1 MRELPSPQ
9 EILELFQQDPQRT
22 FRLRE
27 LVLELGLRSS
37 QARELKSLLKD
48 LARSRKLVYLKKNH
62 YALVHKGRH
71 AAAET
76 VAAVYDRRGEAPRL
90 QAGGQRPPL
99 QSNQSLRGADQEL
112 PLGGQRPPL
121 QTAKSRSLVSGRLI
135 GHRDGY
141 GFVVPD
147 APLAGT
153 DLDIYIPPDGMGS
166 ALHGDR
172 VEVHVQRST
181 KGFRGEGRMEGR
193 VVQVIERAQK
203 TVVGQFH
210 CGARYNYVM
219 PFDQRIPFEIVIPRG
234 QELPEVEMVQPTQ
247 MATPSHPL
255 TPGPSLPRGRGEPVS
270 QGLLSR
276 HRQFGGKSEGRS
288 TVTAVPDRR
297 TARDLDG
304 LIVDVEITN
313 YPAPAAL
320 PRGRVLEV
328 LGCREEFGVDVEIM
342 IRKFHLPHRFP
353 ADVLAEASAAPQYI
367 PERDREARRD
377 FRGLPIVTIDGETA
391 KDFDDAVYVE
401 RLASGNFLLHVH
413 IADVSHYVRP
423 GSALDREARLRGTS
437 VYFPDRA
444 VPMLPLELSNGI
456 CSLNPHVDRLVMSAL
471 MEFDAGGHLVECEL
485 LPGIIRSA
493 ERMTYTAVRDI
504 LAGEPAACQR
514 YATLIPDFKRMEEL
528 ARLLARRR
536 EQRGSIDFDLPEPE
550 IEFDEHGRMTG
561 ITRSERNFAHRIIE
575 EFMLAANEAVASY
588 LEGKGI
594 PSLYRIHE
602 KPEAKKV
609 IEFEEIAATF
619 GYSLGIE
626 LPAARRT
633 RLRLRD
639 ERDRHPRFHETFEG
653 ELKISPYNY
662 QRLTQRLEGKPE
674 ERILSYLMLRSLKQ
688 ARYSEENV
696 GHFALA
702 APTYTHFTSPIRRY
716 PDLIVH
722 RILKAALAQEGGRA
736 RTTREQGV
744 GEVLREREARAAEG
758 EEKSTTVILS
768 EAKDLRSSFR
778 PNDTR
783 KTAELRGVYPERTA
797 GILRFA
803 QNDKRRDQHDR
814 IGFSQSF
821 AADETPAL
829 PGAAFVHPLELHALG
844 IETSEA
850 ERRAADAERELIEW
864 KKVSFMAQHVGDEF
878 EALIINLIKH
888 GFFVELTDLFVEGFV
903 PLANLGDDSYV
914 YRERLRAIIG
924 QHSKRAFRLGERL
937 RVRLVRIDRS
947 ENKLEFSVAE

>member
-1 MRELPSPQ
+1 MREMPSTQ
-9 EILELFQQDPQRT
+9 EILKLFEQDPQRT

-27 LVLELGLRSS
+27 LVVELGLRSS

-71 AAAET
+71 AASEAV
-76 VAAVYDRRGEAPRL
+76 VAVPQERDRRLAAHRSP
-90 QAGGQRPPL
+90 AGGPARAGSPPH
-99 QSNQSLRGADQEL
+99 SPN
-112 PLGGQRPPL
+112 
-121 QTAKSRSLVSGRLI
+121 LVGGRLI

-153 DLDIYIPPDGMGS
+153 DLDIFIPPDGMGS

-172 VEVHVQRST
+172 VLVHVQRSS
-181 KGFRGEGRMEGR
+181 KGFRGESRMEGR
-193 VVQVIERAQK
+193 VVQVTERAQQ

-210 CGARYNYVM
+210 SGAHYNYVI

-234 QELPEVEMVQPTQ
+234 QEFSEVAAEPPAQVAAARLPP
-247 MATPSHPL
+247 
-255 TPGPSLPRGRGEPVS
+255 TPGPSPQRGRGELVS
-270 QGLLSR
+270 PTALSR
-276 HRQFGGKSEGRS
+276 HRQFGGESEGRS
-288 TVTAVPDRR
+288 AVAEAGDRR

-313 YPAPAAL
+313 YPRPAAL

-328 LGCREEFGVDVEIM
+328 LGRREEFGVDVEIM

-353 ADVLAEASAAPQYI
+353 TDVLAEADAAPQYI
-367 PERDREARRD
+367 PERDREGRRD

-401 RLASGNFLLHVH
+401 RLARGNYLLHVH
-413 IADVSHYVRP
+413 IADVAHYVRP

-456 CSLNPHVDRLVMSAL
+456 CSLNPHVDRLVMTAL
-471 MEFDAGGHLVECEL
+471 LEFDSQGRRVKYEL

-514 YATLIPDFKRMEEL
+514 YAALIPNFKLMEEL
-528 ARLLARRR
+528 GRLLNRRR
-536 EQRGSIDFDLPEPE
+536 EERGSIDFDLPEPE

-594 PSLYRIHE
+594 PTLYRIHE
-602 KPEAKKV
+602 KPDAKKV
-609 IEFEEIAATF
+609 IEFEEIAAGF

-639 ERDRHPRFHETFEG
+639 ERDRYPRYHEATEG
-653 ELKISPYNY
+653 QLKISPFNY
-662 QRLTQRLEGKPE
+662 QRLTKRLEGKPE

-722 RILKAALAQEGGRA
+722 RILKAALVAENSSL
-736 RTTREQGV
+736 REQD
-744 GEVLREREARAAEG
+744 ARPAGAG
-758 EEKSTTVILS
+758 GGAPTG
-768 EAKDLRSSFR
+768 
-778 PNDTR
+778 
-783 KTAELRGVYPERTA
+783 RGR
-797 GILRFA
+797 L
-803 QNDKRRDQHDR
+803 
-814 IGFSQSF
+814 
-821 AADETPAL
+821 PAL
-829 PGAAFVHPLELHALG
+829 PGAEFVLPQELHPLG
-844 IETSEA
+844 IETSES

-878 EALIINLIKH
+878 EGLIISLVKQ
-888 GFFVELTDLFVEGFV
+888 GLFVELTDLFVEGFV

-924 QHSKRAFRLGERL
+924 RHSKRSFRLGERI
-937 RVRLVRIDRS
+937 RVCLVRIDRA
-947 ENKLEFSVAE
+947 ENKLEFCVAE

>member
-1 MRELPSPQ
+1 MREFPSPQ
-9 EILELFQQDPQRT
+9 EILKLFEQDPQRT

-37 QARELKSLLKD
+37 QARELKSVLKD
-48 LARSRKLVYLKKNH
+48 LARGRKLVYLKKNH

-71 AAAET
+71 AAS
-76 VAAVYDRRGEAPRL
+76 EAPGRSIP
-90 QAGGQRPPL
+90 QARP
-99 QSNQSLRGADQEL
+99 S
-112 PLGGQRPPL
+112 
-121 QTAKSRSLVSGRLI
+121 KSPNVVSGRLI
-135 GHRDGY
+135 GHRAGY

-147 APLAGT
+147 VPLAGT
-153 DLDIYIPPDGMGS
+153 DLDIFIPPDGMGS

-181 KGFRGEGRMEGR
+181 KSSKGEPRMEGR
-193 VVQVIERAQK
+193 VIQVIERAQK

-210 CGARYNYVM
+210 CGPQYNYVM
-219 PFDQRIPFEIVIPRG
+219 PFDQRIPFEILIPHG
-234 QELPEVEMVQPTQ
+234 QEFPEEGAVREP
-247 MATPSHPL
+247 PL
-255 TPGPSLPRGRGEPVS
+255 QAGT
-270 QGLLSR
+270 LSR
-276 HRQFGGKSEGRS
+276 HRQFGGESEGRS
-288 TVTAVPDRR
+288 AAAPVPRLRDRQS
-297 TARDLDG
+297 ARELDE

-313 YPAPAAL
+313 YPGPAAL
-320 PRGRVLEV
+320 PRGRVVEV
-328 LGCREEFGVDVEIM
+328 LGRREEFGVDVEIM

-353 ADVLAEASAAPQYI
+353 AEVLAEASAAPEYI

-401 RLASGNFLLHVH
+401 RLAWGNYLLHVH
-413 IADVSHYVRP
+413 IADVAHYVRP

-444 VPMLPLELSNGI
+444 VPMLPLELSSGI

-471 MEFDAGGHLVECEL
+471 LEIDPEGRLVECEL

-514 YATLIPDFKRMEEL
+514 YAALMPNFKRMEEL
-528 ARLLARRR
+528 AHLLARRR
-536 EQRGSIDFDLPEPE
+536 EDRGSIDFDLPEPE

-602 KPEAKKV
+602 KPDAKKV

-639 ERDRHPRFHETFEG
+639 ERDRYPRFHEVLEG
-653 ELKISPYNY
+653 ELKISSYNY
-662 QRLTQRLEGKPE
+662 QRLTKRLEGKPE

-702 APTYTHFTSPIRRY
+702 ASTYTHFTSPIRRY

-722 RILKAALAQEGGRA
+722 RILKATLAQEGGGVRIVLGTKGLRPFASPNLERA
-736 RTTREQGV
+736 KPG
-744 GEVLREREARAAEG
+744 G
-758 EEKSTTVILS
+758 
-768 EAKDLRSSFR
+768 
-778 PNDTR
+778 
-783 KTAELRGVYPERTA
+783 
-797 GILRFA
+797 
-803 QNDKRRDQHDR
+803 
-814 IGFSQSF
+814 QS
-821 AADETPAL
+821 PPL
-829 PGAAFVHPLELHALG
+829 PGAAFVDPQELHALG
-844 IETSEA
+844 LETSES

-878 EALIINLIKH
+878 EALIIGLIKQ

-903 PLANLGDDSYV
+903 PVSNLSDDFYV

-924 QHSKRAFRLGERL
+924 QHSKRAFHLGERI
-937 RVRLVRIDRS
+937 RVCLVRIDRS

>member
-1 MRELPSPQ
+1 
-9 EILELFQQDPQRT
+9 
-22 FRLRE
+22 
-27 LVLELGLRSS
+27 
-37 QARELKSLLKD
+37 
-48 LARSRKLVYLKKNH
+48 
-62 YALVHKGRH
+62 
-71 AAAET
+71 
-76 VAAVYDRRGEAPRL
+76 
-90 QAGGQRPPL
+90 
-99 QSNQSLRGADQEL
+99 
-112 PLGGQRPPL
+112 
-121 QTAKSRSLVSGRLI
+121 
-135 GHRDGY
+135 
-141 GFVVPD
+141 
-147 APLAGT
+147 
-153 DLDIYIPPDGMGS
+153 
-166 ALHGDR
+166 
-172 VEVHVQRST
+172 
-181 KGFRGEGRMEGR
+181 MEGR
-193 VVQVIERAQK
+193 VIQVTERAQK

-210 CGARYNYVM
+210 SSPQYNYVM

-234 QELPEVEMVQPTQ
+234 QEFPDVEAGYPKLPGQVGPALENIKEAGFPIPSGQVSPTQ
-247 MATPSHPL
+247 GNVRPMP
-255 TPGPSLPRGRGEPVS
+255 
-270 QGLLSR
+270 SR
-276 HRQFGGKSEGRS
+276 HRQFGGESEGRS
-288 TVTAVPDRR
+288 AVTPVSRR
-297 TARDLDG
+297 QSARDLDE
-304 LIVDVEITN
+304 LIVDVEITT
-313 YPAPAAL
+313 YPRPTAL
-320 PRGRVLEV
+320 PRGRVIEI
-328 LGCREEFGVDVEIM
+328 LGRREEFGVDVEIM

-367 PERDREARRD
+367 PERDREGRRD

-401 RLASGNFLLHVH
+401 RLAWGNYLLHVH
-413 IADVSHYVRP
+413 IADVAHYVRP
-423 GSALDREARLRGTS
+423 GRALDREGRLRGTS

-456 CSLNPHVDRLVMSAL
+456 CSLNPHLDRLVMSAL
-471 MEFDAGGHLVECEL
+471 LEIDPEGRLVEYEL

-514 YATLIPDFKRMEEL
+514 YAALVPKFKRMEEL

-536 EQRGSIDFDLPEPE
+536 EDRGSIDFDLPEPL
-550 IEFDEHGRMTG
+550 IEFDEYGRMTG

-575 EFMLAANEAVASY
+575 EFMLVANEAVASY

-602 KPEAKKV
+602 KPDAKKV

-633 RLRLRD
+633 RMRLRD
-639 ERDRHPRFHETFEG
+639 ERDRYPRFHEVMEG

-662 QRLTQRLEGKPE
+662 QRLAKRLEGKPE

-702 APTYTHFTSPIRRY
+702 TSTYTHFTSPIRRY

-722 RILKAALAQEGGRA
+722 RILKAALAQEGGGVRIVLG
-736 RTTREQGV
+736 REGLRPPASPSPQRPKAV
-744 GEVLREREARAAEG
+744 G
-758 EEKSTTVILS
+758 
-768 EAKDLRSSFR
+768 
-778 PNDTR
+778 
-783 KTAELRGVYPERTA
+783 
-797 GILRFA
+797 
-803 QNDKRRDQHDR
+803 
-814 IGFSQSF
+814 QS
-821 AADETPAL
+821 PPL
-829 PGAAFVHPLELHALG
+829 LGAAFVHPQELHALG
-844 IETSEA
+844 LETSES
-850 ERRAADAERELIEW
+850 ERRAAEAERELLEW

-878 EALIINLIKH
+878 EALIIGLIKQ

-903 PLANLGDDSYV
+903 PLSNLDDDLYV

-924 QHSKRAFRLGERL
+924 QHSKRAFRLGERV

>member
-1 MRELPSPQ
+1 MRDFPSPQ
-9 EILELFQQDPQRT
+9 EILKLFEQDPQRT

-37 QARELKSLLKD
+37 QARELKSVLKD
-48 LARSRKLVYLKKNH
+48 LARGRKLVYMKKNH

-71 AAAET
+71 AAS
-76 VAAVYDRRGEAPRL
+76 EAPGRSV
-90 QAGGQRPPL
+90 APVRP
-99 QSNQSLRGADQEL
+99 
-112 PLGGQRPPL
+112 
-121 QTAKSRSLVSGRLI
+121 AKSPNLVSGRLI

-147 APLAGT
+147 VPLAGT
-153 DLDIYIPPDGMGS
+153 DLDIFIPPDGMGS

-181 KGFRGEGRMEGR
+181 KGFKGEGRMEGR
-193 VVQVIERAQK
+193 VIQVTERAQK

-210 CGARYNYVM
+210 CGPKYNYVM
-219 PFDQRIPFEIVIPRG
+219 PFDQRIPFEIVIPHG
-234 QELPEVEMVQPTQ
+234 QEFPGAEAGLPTSSGQVSPTQ
-247 MATPSHPL
+247 GNVRPT
-255 TPGPSLPRGRGEPVS
+255 
-270 QGLLSR
+270 LSR
-276 HRQFGGKSEGRS
+276 HRQFGGESEGRS
-288 TVTAVPDRR
+288 AAAAPASPRQS
-297 TARDLDG
+297 ARDLDE
-304 LIVDVEITN
+304 LIVDVEITT
-313 YPAPAAL
+313 YPRPAAL

-328 LGCREEFGVDVEIM
+328 LGRRDEFGVDVEIM

-367 PERDREARRD
+367 PERDREVRRD

-401 RLASGNFLLHVH
+401 RLAWGNYLLHVH
-413 IADVSHYVRP
+413 IADVAHYVRP
-423 GSALDREARLRGTS
+423 SSALDREARVRGTS

-444 VPMLPLELSNGI
+444 VPMLPLELSSGI

-471 MEFDAGGHLVECEL
+471 LEIDPEGRLVEYEL

-504 LAGEPAACQR
+504 LGGEPAACQR
-514 YATLIPDFKRMEEL
+514 YAALIPAFKRMEEL

-536 EQRGSIDFDLPEPE
+536 EERGSIDFDLPEPE

-602 KPEAKKV
+602 KPDAKKV

-626 LPAARRT
+626 LPPARRT
-633 RLRLRD
+633 RIRLRD
-639 ERDRHPRFHETFEG
+639 ERDRYPRFQEVIEG
-653 ELKISPYNY
+653 DLKISPFNY
-662 QRLTQRLEGKPE
+662 QRLTKRLEGKPE

-722 RILKAALAQEGGRA
+722 RILKAALAQEGG
-736 RTTREQGV
+736 GV
-744 GEVLREREARAAEG
+744 RIALGKEGLRPSA
-758 EEKSTTVILS
+758 SPNPQ
-768 EAKDLRSSFR
+768 R
-778 PNDTR
+778 PKAVR
-783 KTAELRGVYPERTA
+783 
-797 GILRFA
+797 
-803 QNDKRRDQHDR
+803 
-814 IGFSQSF
+814 QS
-821 AADETPAL
+821 PPL
-829 PGAAFVHPLELHALG
+829 PGAAFVVPQELHALG
-844 IETSEA
+844 LETSES

-878 EALIINLIKH
+878 EALIISLIKQ

-903 PLANLGDDSYV
+903 PLSNLDDDSYV

-924 QHSKRAFRLGERL
+924 QHSKRAFRLGERI
-937 RVRLVRIDRS
+937 RVCLIRIDRS

>member
-9 EILELFQQDPQRT
+9 EVLKLFQQDPQRT

-37 QARELKSLLKD
+37 QARELKSVLKD
-48 LARSRKLVYLKKNH
+48 LARSKKLVYLKKNH

-71 AAAET
+71 AASEAAAAEFERRPGASQA
-76 VAAVYDRRGEAPRL
+76 VAAVSDRRHAGQGPFP
-90 QAGGQRPPL
+90 GGQRPPL
-99 QSNQSLRGADQEL
+99 QINV
-112 PLGGQRPPL
+112 
-121 QTAKSRSLVSGRLI
+121 VSGRLI

-147 APLAGT
+147 VPLAGT
-153 DLDIYIPPDGMGS
+153 DLDIFIPPDGMGS

-172 VEVHVQRST
+172 VEVHVQRSA
-181 KGFRGEGRMEGR
+181 KGFRGEARMEGR
-193 VVQVIERAQK
+193 VIHVIERAQQ
-203 TVVGQFH
+203 TVVGEFR
-210 CGARYNYVM
+210 CGPHYNYVM

-234 QELPEVEMVQPTQ
+234 QEFPDAEAGSPKPSEQDSPTQ
-247 MATPSHPL
+247 PAATRHPL
-255 TPGPSLPRGRGEPVS
+255 TPSLSPPRGKGEPFYT
-270 QGLLSR
+270 GTLSR
-276 HRQFGGKSEGRS
+276 HRQFGGESEGRS
-288 TVTAVPDRR
+288 AGAEAHVRR

-304 LIVDVEITN
+304 IIVDVEITS
-313 YPAPAAL
+313 YPRPSSL
-320 PRGRVLEV
+320 PRGRVVEI
-328 LGCREEFGVDVEIM
+328 LGAREEFGVDVEIM
-342 IRKFHLPHRFP
+342 IRKFHLPHRFS
-353 ADVLAEASAAPQYI
+353 AEVLAEASAAPQYI
-367 PERDREARRD
+367 PERDREDRRD

-401 RLASGNFLLHVH
+401 RLPWGNYLLHVH
-413 IADVSHYVRP
+413 IADVAHYVRP

-437 VYFPDRA
+437 VYFPGRA

-471 MEFDAGGHLVECEL
+471 LKIDSGGRVVEYEL

-504 LAGEPAACQR
+504 LAEEPAACQR
-514 YATLIPDFKRMEEL
+514 YAALVPNFKLMEEL
-528 ARLLARRR
+528 ARLLNRRR
-536 EQRGSIDFDLPEPE
+536 EGRGSIDFDLPEPE

-588 LEGKGI
+588 LESKGI

-602 KPEAKKV
+602 KPDAKKV

-619 GYSLGIE
+619 GYSLGVE

-633 RLRLRD
+633 RMRLRD
-639 ERDRHPRFHETFEG
+639 ERDRYPRFHEAVEG
-653 ELKISPYNY
+653 ELKISPFNY
-662 QRLTQRLEGKPE
+662 QRLTKRIEGKPE

-722 RILKAALAQEGGRA
+722 RILKAALAQEGGSV
-736 RTTREQGV
+736 RTLVRGEGV
-744 GEVLREREARAAEG
+744 RSPASPGAPRPRAAAE
-758 EEKSTTVILS
+758 
-768 EAKDLRSSFR
+768 SS
-778 PNDTR
+778 P
-783 KTAELRGVYPERTA
+783 
-797 GILRFA
+797 
-803 QNDKRRDQHDR
+803 
-814 IGFSQSF
+814 
-821 AADETPAL
+821 L
-829 PGAAFVHPLELHALG
+829 PGASFVYPQELHALG
-844 IETSEA
+844 LETSES

-864 KKVSFMAQHVGDEF
+864 KKVSFMAQHLGDEF
-878 EALIINLIKH
+878 EALIISLIKQ

-903 PLANLGDDSYV
+903 PLSSLDDDFYV

-924 QHSKRAFRLGERL
+924 QHSKRAFHLGQRL
-937 RVRLVRIDRS
+937 RVCLVRIDRS
-947 ENKLEFSVAE
+947 GNKLEFSVVE

>member
-1 MRELPSPQ
+1 
-9 EILELFQQDPQRT
+9 
-22 FRLRE
+22 
-27 LVLELGLRSS
+27 
-37 QARELKSLLKD
+37 LKSLLKD
-48 LARSRKLVYLKKNH
+48 LARSKKLVYLKKNH
-62 YALVHKGRH
+62 YALVHKGRY
-71 AAAET
+71 AAAS
-76 VAAVYDRRGEAPRL
+76 EAPGRSI
-90 QAGGQRPPL
+90 PPV
-99 QSNQSLRGADQEL
+99 
-112 PLGGQRPPL
+112 PPP
-121 QTAKSRSLVSGRLI
+121 KSPNVVSGRLI

-147 APLAGT
+147 VPLAGT
-153 DLDIYIPPDGMGS
+153 DLDIFIPPDGMGS

-172 VEVHVQRST
+172 VEVHVQRSA
-181 KGFRGEGRMEGR
+181 KGPKGEGRMEGR
-193 VVQVIERAQK
+193 VIQVTERAQK

-210 CGARYNYVM
+210 SSPQYNYVM

-234 QELPEVEMVQPTQ
+234 QEFPDVEAGYPKLPGQVGPALENIKEAGFPIPSGQVSPTQ
-247 MATPSHPL
+247 GNVRPMP
-255 TPGPSLPRGRGEPVS
+255 
-270 QGLLSR
+270 SR
-276 HRQFGGKSEGRS
+276 HRQFGGESEGRS
-288 TVTAVPDRR
+288 AVTPVSRR
-297 TARDLDG
+297 QSARDLDE
-304 LIVDVEITN
+304 LIVDVEITT
-313 YPAPAAL
+313 YPRPTAL
-320 PRGRVLEV
+320 PRGRVIEI
-328 LGCREEFGVDVEIM
+328 LGRREEFGVDVEIM

-367 PERDREARRD
+367 PERDREGRRD

-401 RLASGNFLLHVH
+401 RLAWGNYLLHVH
-413 IADVSHYVRP
+413 IADVAHYVRP
-423 GSALDREARLRGTS
+423 GRALDREGRLRGTS

-456 CSLNPHVDRLVMSAL
+456 CSLNPHLDRLVMSAL
-471 MEFDAGGHLVECEL
+471 LEFDPEGRLVEYEL
-485 LPGIIRSA
+485 LPGIMRSA

-514 YATLIPDFKRMEEL
+514 YAALVPKFKRMEEL

-536 EQRGSIDFDLPEPE
+536 EDRGSIDFDLPEPL
-550 IEFDEHGRMTG
+550 IEFDEYGRMTG

-575 EFMLAANEAVASY
+575 EFMLVANEAVASY

-602 KPEAKKV
+602 KPDAKKV

-633 RLRLRD
+633 RMRLRD
-639 ERDRHPRFHETFEG
+639 ERDRYPRFHEVMEG

-662 QRLTQRLEGKPE
+662 QRLAKRLEGKPE

-702 APTYTHFTSPIRRY
+702 TSTYTHFTSPIRRY

-722 RILKAALAQEGGRA
+722 RILKAALAQEGGGVRIVLG
-736 RTTREQGV
+736 REGLRPPASPSPQRPKAV
-744 GEVLREREARAAEG
+744 G
-758 EEKSTTVILS
+758 
-768 EAKDLRSSFR
+768 
-778 PNDTR
+778 
-783 KTAELRGVYPERTA
+783 
-797 GILRFA
+797 
-803 QNDKRRDQHDR
+803 
-814 IGFSQSF
+814 QS
-821 AADETPAL
+821 PPL
-829 PGAAFVHPLELHALG
+829 LGAAFVHPQELHALG
-844 IETSEA
+844 LETSES
-850 ERRAADAERELIEW
+850 ERRAAEAERELLEW

-878 EALIINLIKH
+878 EALIIGLIKQ

-903 PLANLGDDSYV
+903 PLSNLDDDLYV

-924 QHSKRAFRLGERL
+924 QHSKRAFRLGERV

>member
-1 MRELPSPQ
+1 MLEFPSRH
-9 EILELFQQDPQRT
+9 EILKLFEEDPQRT

-37 QARELKSLLKD
+37 QARELKSVLKD
-48 LARSRKLVYLKKNH
+48 LARSKKLVYLKKNH
-62 YALVHKGRH
+62 YALVHKGRY
-71 AAAET
+71 AAPET
-76 VAAVYDRRGEAPRL
+76 PGRSIPPL
-90 QAGGQRPPL
+90 RPP
-99 QSNQSLRGADQEL
+99 
-112 PLGGQRPPL
+112 
-121 QTAKSRSLVSGRLI
+121 KSPNLVSGRLI

-147 APLAGT
+147 VPLAGT
-153 DLDIYIPPDGMGS
+153 DLDIFIPPDGMGS

-181 KGFRGEGRMEGR
+181 KGFKGAGRMEGR
-193 VVQVIERAQK
+193 IIQVTERAQK

-210 CGARYNYVM
+210 LGPRYNYVM
-219 PFDQRIPFEIVIPRG
+219 PFDKRIPCEIVIPRG
-234 QELPEVEMVQPTQ
+234 QEFPEAGAVREPPQQPVSPTQ
-247 MATPSHPL
+247 VAATRDPL
-255 TPGPSLPRGRGEPVS
+255 TPGPSPPRGRGGLVS
-270 QGLLSR
+270 PGTLSR
-276 HRQFGGKSEGRS
+276 HRQFGGESEERS
-288 TVTAVPDRR
+288 ALAPVSRLRDRPSV
-297 TARDLDG
+297 RDLDEM
-304 LIVDVEITN
+304 IVDVEITT
-313 YPAPAAL
+313 YPRLAAL
-320 PRGRVLEV
+320 PRGRVIEI
-328 LGCREEFGVDVEIM
+328 LGRREDFCVDVEIM

-353 ADVLAEASAAPQYI
+353 AEVLAEANAAPQYI
-367 PERDREARRD
+367 PERDPALRDRRD
-377 FRGLPIVTIDGETA
+377 FRALPIVTIDGETA

-401 RLASGNFLLHVH
+401 RLAWGNYLLHVH
-413 IADVSHYVRP
+413 IADVAHYVRP

-471 MEFDAGGHLVECEL
+471 LEFDPEGRLMEYEL

-514 YATLIPDFKRMEEL
+514 YAALVPNFKRMEEL

-536 EQRGSIDFDLPEPE
+536 EDRGSIDFDLPEPL

-575 EFMLAANEAVASY
+575 EFMLAANQAVAST
-588 LEGKGI
+588 LESKGI
-594 PSLYRIHE
+594 PVLYRIHE
-602 KPEAKKV
+602 KPDAKKV

-633 RLRLRD
+633 RMRLGD
-639 ERDRHPRFHETFEG
+639 ERDRTPRFHEAIEG

-662 QRLTQRLEGKPE
+662 QRLAKRLEGKPE

-702 APTYTHFTSPIRRY
+702 TSTYTHFTSPIRRY

-722 RILKAALAQEGGRA
+722 RILKAALAQEEGGVRA
-736 RTTREQGV
+736 IREQGIGNRIR
-744 GEVLREREARAAEG
+744 GEGLRAPANPVRELGARA
-758 EEKSTTVILS
+758 
-768 EAKDLRSSFR
+768 
-778 PNDTR
+778 
-783 KTAELRGVYPERTA
+783 TA
-797 GILRFA
+797 G
-803 QNDKRRDQHDR
+803 
-814 IGFSQSF
+814 
-821 AADETPAL
+821 ETPAPQF
-829 PGAAFVHPLELHALG
+829 PGGAFVHPEELHALG
-844 IETSEA
+844 LETSES

-878 EALIINLIKH
+878 EALIISLIKP

-903 PLANLGDDSYV
+903 PLSNLQDDLYV

-924 QHSKRAFRLGERL
+924 QHSKRAFHLGERL

-947 ENKLEFSVAE
+947 QNKLEFSVAE

>member
-1 MRELPSPQ
+1 MREFPSPQ
-9 EILELFQQDPQRT
+9 EILELFEQDPQRT

-37 QARELKSLLKD
+37 QARELKSVLKD
-48 LARSRKLVYLKKNH
+48 LARGRKLVYLKKNH

-71 AAAET
+71 AASE
-76 VAAVYDRRGEAPRL
+76 AVGARHGVPLRSIPPARL
-90 QAGGQRPPL
+90 
-99 QSNQSLRGADQEL
+99 
-112 PLGGQRPPL
+112 
-121 QTAKSRSLVSGRLI
+121 AKSPNVVSGRLI
-135 GHRDGY
+135 GHRAGY

-147 APLAGT
+147 VPLAGT
-153 DLDIYIPPDGMGS
+153 DLDIFIPPDGMGS

-181 KGFRGEGRMEGR
+181 KSSKGEPRMEGR
-193 VVQVIERAQK
+193 VIQVTERAQK

-210 CGARYNYVM
+210 CGPQYNYVM
-219 PFDQRIPFEIVIPRG
+219 PFDQRIPFEIVIPHG
-234 QELPEVEMVQPTQ
+234 QEFPSAEAGLP
-247 MATPSHPL
+247 TPSEQVIPAQVPAAQDPL
-255 TPGPSLPRGRGEPVS
+255 TPGPSPTRGRGELTSP
-270 QGLLSR
+270 GTLSR
-276 HRQFGGKSEGRS
+276 HRQFGGESNGRS
-288 TVTAVPDRR
+288 AVVAAGSQLRGQDARATAGETPAPHPLHGDRR
-297 TARDLDG
+297 IARDLDE

-313 YPAPAAL
+313 YPGPAAL
-320 PRGRVLEV
+320 PRGRVVEV
-328 LGCREEFGVDVEIM
+328 LGRRDEFGVDVEIM

-353 ADVLAEASAAPQYI
+353 AEVLAEASAAPQYI
-367 PERDREARRD
+367 PEHDREPRRD

-401 RLASGNFLLHVH
+401 RLAWGNYLLHVH
-413 IADVSHYVRP
+413 IADVAHYVRP

-471 MEFDAGGHLVECEL
+471 LEIDPEGRVVECEL

-514 YATLIPDFKRMEEL
+514 YAALIPNFKLMEEL

-536 EQRGSIDFDLPEPE
+536 EARGSIDFDLPEPE

-588 LEGKGI
+588 LEGKSI

-602 KPEAKKV
+602 KPDAKKV

-639 ERDRHPRFHETFEG
+639 EGDRYPRFHEVLEG
-653 ELKISPYNY
+653 ELKISPFNY
-662 QRLTQRLEGKPE
+662 QRLTKRLEGKAE

-722 RILKAALAQEGGRA
+722 RILKAALAQERGGA
-736 RTTREQGV
+736 RTIREQGIGNRIR
-744 GEVLREREARAAEG
+744 GEGLRAPANPVRERDARA
-758 EEKSTTVILS
+758 
-768 EAKDLRSSFR
+768 
-778 PNDTR
+778 
-783 KTAELRGVYPERTA
+783 TA
-797 GILRFA
+797 G
-803 QNDKRRDQHDR
+803 
-814 IGFSQSF
+814 
-821 AADETPAL
+821 ETPTGRGRPPAPQL
-829 PGAAFVHPLELHALG
+829 PGAAFVLPQELHALG
-844 IETSEA
+844 LETSES
-850 ERRAADAERELIEW
+850 ERRAADAERELMEW

-878 EALIINLIKH
+878 EALIIGLIKQ

-903 PLANLGDDSYV
+903 PLSNLDDDSYV

-924 QHSKRAFRLGERL
+924 QHSKRAFRLGERI

>member
-1 MRELPSPQ
+1 MREFPSPQ
-9 EILELFQQDPQRT
+9 EILKLFEQDPQRT

-27 LVLELGLRSS
+27 LVLEFGLRSS
-37 QARELKSLLKD
+37 QARELKSVLKD
-48 LARSRKLVYLKKNH
+48 LARGRKLVYLKKNH

-71 AAAET
+71 AASEA
-76 VAAVYDRRGEAPRL
+76 VAGVYDRRGSGDSLRG
-90 QAGGQRPPL
+90 GGQRD
-99 QSNQSLRGADQEL
+99 RG
-112 PLGGQRPPL
+112 GGQRPPL
-121 QTAKSRSLVSGRLI
+121 QTPKSPNLVSGRLI
-135 GHRDGY
+135 GHRAGY

-147 APLAGT
+147 VPLAGT
-153 DLDIYIPPDGMGS
+153 DLDIFIPPDGMGS

-181 KGFRGEGRMEGR
+181 KSSKGEPRMEGR
-193 VVQVIERAQK
+193 VIQVTERAQK

-210 CGARYNYVM
+210 CGPQYNYVM
-219 PFDQRIPFEIVIPRG
+219 PFDQRIPFEIVIPHG
-234 QELPEVEMVQPTQ
+234 QEFPEVGAVREP
-247 MATPSHPL
+247 PL
-255 TPGPSLPRGRGEPVS
+255 QVGT
-270 QGLLSR
+270 LSR
-276 HRQFGGKSEGRS
+276 HRQFGGESEGRS
-288 TVTAVPDRR
+288 AVAPSSRR
-297 TARDLDG
+297 QSARDLDEQ
-304 LIVDVEITN
+304 IVDVEITN
-313 YPAPAAL
+313 YPGPAAL
-320 PRGRVLEV
+320 PRGRVVEV
-328 LGCREEFGVDVEIM
+328 LGRRDEFGVDVEIM

-353 ADVLAEASAAPQYI
+353 AEVLAEASAAPQYI
-367 PERDREARRD
+367 PERDREPRRD

-401 RLASGNFLLHVH
+401 RVAWGNYLLHVH
-413 IADVSHYVRP
+413 IADVAHYVRP

-444 VPMLPLELSNGI
+444 VPMLPLELSSGI

-471 MEFDAGGHLVECEL
+471 LEIDPEGRLVEYEL

-514 YATLIPDFKRMEEL
+514 YAALIPNFKLMEEL

-536 EQRGSIDFDLPEPE
+536 EDRGSIDFDLPEPE

-594 PSLYRIHE
+594 PSLYRVHE
-602 KPEAKKV
+602 KPDAKKV

-639 ERDRHPRFHETFEG
+639 ERDRYPRFHEVLEG
-653 ELKISPYNY
+653 ELKISSYNY
-662 QRLTQRLEGKPE
+662 QRLTKRLEGKPE

-702 APTYTHFTSPIRRY
+702 AATYTHFTSPIRRY

-722 RILKAALAQEGGRA
+722 RILKAALAQEGGGA
-736 RTTREQGV
+736 RTIREQGIGNRIR
-744 GEVLREREARAAEG
+744 GEGLRAHANPVRERDAR
-758 EEKSTTVILS
+758 V
-768 EAKDLRSSFR
+768 
-778 PNDTR
+778 
-783 KTAELRGVYPERTA
+783 TA
-797 GILRFA
+797 G
-803 QNDKRRDQHDR
+803 
-814 IGFSQSF
+814 
-821 AADETPAL
+821 ETPAPQL
-829 PGAAFVHPLELHALG
+829 PGAAFVGPQELHALG
-844 IETSEA
+844 LETSES
-850 ERRAADAERELIEW
+850 ERRAADAERELMEW

-878 EALIINLIKH
+878 EALIIGLIKQ

-903 PLANLGDDSYV
+903 PVSNLGDDFYV

-924 QHSKRAFRLGERL
+924 QHSKRAFHLGERI
-937 RVRLVRIDRS
+937 RVCLVRIDRS